1 MLTAML
7 LVLVE
12 IELTGESKYLKLVAV
27 DDVGSEIEAKQ

>member
-1 MLTAML
+1 L

-27 DDVGSEIEAKQ
+27 ADVVERHYY